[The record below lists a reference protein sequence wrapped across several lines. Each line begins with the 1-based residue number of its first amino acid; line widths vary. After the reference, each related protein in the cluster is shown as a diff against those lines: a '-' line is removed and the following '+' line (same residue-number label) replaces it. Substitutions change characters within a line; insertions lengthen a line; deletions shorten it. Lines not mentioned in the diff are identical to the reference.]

1 MLGLSLQGAHLALA
15 GAARYAMTL
24 NLSLIGLL
32 YMPLTT
38 TLTARGRSLDLSSPK
53 IMGILNV
60 TPDSFSDGGKFLGR
74 DAAIRHAE
82 AMVQDGAAII
92 DVGGESTRPGADPVS
107 EEQELER
114 VVPVVEAIA
123 QNLDV
128 MVSVDTSSP
137 QVMTESAQA
146 GAHIWN
152 DIRALQRPLAVATAA
167 QLEVAVCL
175 MHMQGDP
182 KTMQVKPSYHD
193 VVAEVK
199 NFLQE
204 RAQACEQ
211 AGIPAERIILD
222 PGFGFGKSVAD
233 NYRLLNHLT
242 ELSLNERYF
251 VLSALSRKTM
261 IGAATGQQV
270 AAERVVGSVTAA
282 FFSMEQHAQIVRV
295 HDVKETYQALQIY
308 QALREYA

>member
-1 MLGLSLQGAHLALA
+1 
-15 GAARYAMTL
+15 
-24 NLSLIGLL
+24 
-32 YMPLTT
+32 MPRTSI
-38 TLTARGRSLDLSSPK
+38 LTARGRSLDLSSPK

-60 TPDSFSDGGKFLGR
+60 TPDSFSDGGKFNHY
-74 DAAIRHAE
+74 DAALRHAE
-82 AMVQDGAAII
+82 DMIQAGAAII

-107 EEQELER
+107 VEQELER
-114 VVPVVEAIA
+114 VVPVVAA
-123 QNLDV
+123 LTQNFDV

-137 QVMTESAQA
+137 EVMTACAVA

-152 DIRALQRPLAVATAA
+152 DIRALQRPGALQTAA
-167 QLEVAVCL
+167 ELEVAVCL

-182 KTMQVKPSYHD
+182 KTMQLKPSYHD

-199 NFLQE
+199 AFLAE
-204 RAQACEQ
+204 RAHACEA

-233 NYRLLNHLT
+233 NYLLLNHLS
-242 ELSLNERYF
+242 ELSLDDQYF

-282 FFSMEQHAQIVRV
+282 FFSFEQHAQIVRV
-295 HDVKETYQALQIY
+295 HDVKETNEALQIY
-308 QALREYA
+308 LKLREYA